1 MPDWFDPRNAGPD
14 VSSRKGAD
22 IAGCADTL
30 LSCLFCVPLDV
41 PASFRPGGLTGCM
54 AAQTVSSHCAAS
66 K

>member
-1 MPDWFDPRNAGPD
+1 MPAWFDPRNAGPD

-30 LSCLFCVPLDV
+30 LSRLLCLPARRPDFLPAGWSDVLHGRADSLLPL
-41 PASFRPGGLTGCM
+41 RG
-54 AAQTVSSHCAAS
+54 